1 MATNAP
7 CANGSRRGRNI
18 SAPPRRARSISHM
31 SDRPVSRAFIGY
43 VPEDRSLASDP
54 TTRENIE
61 PPMATGRPVDR
72 KTARLDS
79 RSDADAA
86 AADQSARRSLERR
99 LAEARR
105 VSALGDER
113 SSCRLMSDVKMS
125 RRPVASSMQALSR
138 VKATGVTIVVTDSDE
153 QRMQHPSG
161 AAFSIRRGAAAQ
173 RNIPD
178 ILKAV
183 DDDVSQNG
191 PRLA

>member
-1 MATNAP
+1 
-7 CANGSRRGRNI
+7 
-18 SAPPRRARSISHM
+18 
-31 SDRPVSRAFIGY
+31 
-43 VPEDRSLASDP
+43 
-54 TTRENIE
+54 
-61 PPMATGRPVDR
+61 
-72 KTARLDS
+72 
-79 RSDADAA
+79 
-86 AADQSARRSLERR
+86 
-99 LAEARR
+99 
-105 VSALGDER
+105 
-113 SSCRLMSDVKMS
+113 MS